1 MALFNDVLT
10 HLRSWFIRF
19 MQTEI
24 SKALPTLPGMG
35 AIYTDAGT
43 TFRVWAPHATEVFVS
58 GEFNNWHFAQYP
70 LHHEEKGY
78 WAVHVPGVQRWQ
90 QYKFRIISPF
100 GEFFRNDPYAKQLT
114 SSIGNSQVIDPQE
127 FDWGPQEAEFRMG
140 AWNELVIYELHIGSF
155 NTPGNG
161 QAGTFYSAIERLD
174 YLQSLGINA
183 VEVMPIAEFPGDLSW
198 GYNPA
203 HPFAVEIA
211 YGGVNGFKE
220 FVKQCHRRGIAV
232 ILDVVYNHL
241 GPSDLDIWQFDGW
254 QENGKGGIYFYN
266 DWRSQ
271 TPWGDTRPDY
281 GRPEVQQYLRD
292 NAIMWLEEYHVDG
305 LRMDMVPYIRNVHA
319 DGNPG
324 NELSDGYNLIRRI
337 NGEIRGKYPFKFTVA
352 EDMHGLDRIT
362 EEIAN
367 GGLGYSSQWDA
378 EFIHPIRQMLLE
390 NDDSRRDLDAVVAAL
405 LHSYNTDAFRR
416 VIYTESHDEVSNGR
430 ARIAH
435 DVAGGDVNSVFAKKR
450 STLGAALVLTAPGV
464 PMLFQGQTI
473 LAPGWFDDNDPLDW
487 SRLHTFHGIARM
499 YHDMIHL
506 RRNLHGTTRGLQ
518 GQHTHVYHRNHS
530 TRVLAY
536 HRWMD
541 GGPGDS
547 TVVVVN
553 LCNQPY
559 ENYEIGF
566 PAAGE
571 WDLRY
576 NSDFN
581 GYDENFANTFSFN
594 TAAGEHQV
602 DELPFSGRVNI
613 GPYAMLI
620 YSQQK

>member
-1 MALFNDVLT
+1 
-10 HLRSWFIRF
+10 
-19 MQTEI
+19 
-24 SKALPTLPGMG
+24 MG
-35 AIYTDAGT
+35 SIYSDSGT
-43 TFRVWAPHATEVFVS
+43 TFRVWAPHATEVFVG
-58 GEFNNWHFAQYP
+58 GEFNDWHFAHSP
-70 LHHEEKGY
+70 LHHEENGY

-90 QYKFRIISPF
+90 QYKFHILSPY
-100 GEFFRNDPYAKQLT
+100 GEFFRNDPYARQVT
-114 SSIGNSQVIDPQE
+114 SSIGNSQVVDPHD
-127 FDWGPQEAEFRMG
+127 FDWGPEEAHFRMG
-140 AWNELVIYELHIGSF
+140 AWNELVIYELHVGSF
-155 NTPGNG
+155 NAPGRG
-161 QAGTFYSAIERLD
+161 DSGTFYTAIERLD

-183 VEVMPIAEFPGDLSW
+183 VELMPIAEFPGDLSW

-203 HPFAVEIA
+203 HPFAVESA
-211 YGGVNGFKE
+211 YGGVDGMKE
-220 FVKQCHRRGIAV
+220 FVRQCHRRNIAV

-281 GRPEVQQYLRD
+281 GRREVRQYLRD

-305 LRMDMVPYIRNVHA
+305 LRMDMVPYMRNVHA

-324 NELSDGYNLIRRI
+324 NDLSDGYNLIRGI
-337 NGEIRGKYPFKFTVA
+337 NAEIREKYPFKFTVA
-352 EDMHGLDRIT
+352 EDMHSLDGIT
-362 EEIAN
+362 DEISA

-378 EFIHPIRQMLLE
+378 EFIHPIRKMLLE
-390 NDDSRRDLDAVVAAL
+390 TDDAHRDLDAVARAI

-416 VIYTESHDEVSNGR
+416 VIYTESHDEVANGR
-430 ARIAH
+430 ARIVH
-435 DVAGGDVNSVFAKKR
+435 DVAGGDVNNVFAKKR
-450 STLGAALVLTAPGV
+450 STLGAAIVLTAPGV
-464 PMLFQGQTI
+464 PMLFQGQTM
-473 LAPGWFDDNDPLDW
+473 LADGWFDDSDPLDW
-487 SRLHTFHGIARM
+487 SRLQTFHGIARM

-506 RRNLHGTTRGLQ
+506 RRNLYGITRGLQ
-518 GQHTHVYHRNHS
+518 GQHTHLFHCNKDAKI
-530 TRVLAY
+530 LAY

-547 TVVVVN
+547 TVVVLN
-553 LCNQPY
+553 LSNHQY

-571 WDLRY
+571 WLLRY

-594 TAAGEHQV
+594 TSAEPHQV
-602 DELPFSGRVNI
+602 DELPHSGKISI
-613 GPYAMLI
+613 GPYAALI
-620 YSQQK
+620 YSQPA